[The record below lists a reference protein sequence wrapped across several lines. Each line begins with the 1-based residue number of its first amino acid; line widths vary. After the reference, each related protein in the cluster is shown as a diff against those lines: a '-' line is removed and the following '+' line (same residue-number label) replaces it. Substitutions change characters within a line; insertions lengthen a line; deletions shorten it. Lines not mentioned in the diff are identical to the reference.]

1 VFLIVFVS
9 HAVSADFLWLSVFR
23 SLFAKTIEV
32 GDEGDVTVECF
43 IVFLAVSHEIN
54 VVSAFLLSFVEDDNW
69 DEFWL
74 KKLVFKQSKSVTE
87 TVADLDDVFFIARKF
102 NVAYIDFSWEW
113 CLVDFDVA
121 NYACLFVKFEF
132 VHTCTVCIVKLT
144 TYFDQVFSQ
153 KAGIDDAVIVFV
165 LDVDRCFFVID
176 ECWQRDVASVGLRIV
191 LEHLKTSK

>member
-1 VFLIVFVS
+1 M
-9 HAVSADFLWLSVFR
+9 
-23 SLFAKTIEV
+23 
-32 GDEGDVTVECF
+32 TVECF
-43 IVFLAVSHEIN
+43 IVFLAVSYKID
-54 VVSAFLLSFVEDDNW
+54 VMSTFLLSFVEDDDGN
-69 DEFWL
+69 EFWL
-74 KKLVFKQSKSVTE
+74 RKLVFKQSKSVSK
-87 TVADLDDVFFIARKF
+87 TVTDFNNVFFIARKF

-165 LDVDRCFFVID
+165 LDVDRSFLVID
-176 ECWQRDVASVGLRIV
+176 ECW
-191 LEHLKTSK
+191 